1 MKKPDILIYLSDQ
14 HSPIFSGWGA
24 VPVETPNLDKLR
36 QDGTNFTESYT
47 SCPLCVPARM
57 SMLSAKLPSRTGVYS
72 NFDTLADTTPTFLHP
87 FVAAGYETVLI
98 GRMHFIGQDQRHG
111 FTKRLVGDITPV
123 TWNRPGDSL
132 AEERGVFK
140 DCFMDTCCTDVI
152 GGGESP
158 VLHYDEA
165 VVEAALEYLSEKHEK
180 PQLIVVGTYGPHYPY
195 VAPKEL
201 YLKYLDRV
209 TVPESF
215 ETDMPMNRLLEK
227 KKKDRSFDAD
237 GARQAIAAYCGMI
250 EHMDGQIGRVR
261 AAFHDY
267 TKRFNQS
274 SIFCYLSDHGDQV
287 GENRFYGKQTF
298 FEKSAKIPFLFAGDG
313 IGAARSVA
321 APVSI
326 MDLGP
331 TMCELA
337 GLEFPVE
344 TDGISL
350 AKILKKEKEP
360 DYKRA
365 VISQFMAGDF
375 NESRCYAVMVRKKQY
390 KYITYHGY
398 EAEDMLF
405 NLAGD
410 PEEKNNLYS
419 ENPDIAGE
427 LRSIAMAIANP
438 DQEEKSSRDHWQ
450 MYKWM
455 MAWERETGMDD
466 RERWS
471 KNPVT
476 ARDLPEVR

>member
-1 MKKPDILIYLSDQ
+1 MKKTDILIYLSDQ

-24 VPVETPNLDKLR
+24 VPVETPNLDRLR
-36 QDGTNFTESYT
+36 EDGTNFTESYT

-57 SMLSAKLPSRTGVYS
+57 SMLSAKLPSKTGVYS
-72 NFDTLADTTPTFLHP
+72 NFDTLADMTPTFLHP
-87 FVAAGYETVLI
+87 FAAAGYDTVLI
-98 GRMHFIGQDQRHG
+98 GRMHFIGHDQRHG

-123 TWNRPGDSL
+123 TWNRPGNSL
-132 AEERGVFK
+132 AQERGVFK

-158 VLHYDEA
+158 VLNYDEA
-165 VVEAALEYLSEKHEK
+165 VVEAALEYLSQEHEK

-201 YLKYLDRV
+201 YLKYLNRV
-209 TVPESF
+209 TVPDSF
-215 ETDMPMNRLLEK
+215 DMDMPMNRLLEK

-237 GARQAIAAYCGMI
+237 SARQAIAAYCGMI

-261 AAFHDY
+261 AAFNDY
-267 TKRFNQS
+267 SKRSNQS

-313 IGAARSVA
+313 IGCARSVE

-337 GLEFPVE
+337 GVEFPVE
-344 TDGISL
+344 TDGTSL
-350 AKILKKEKEP
+350 AKVLTKAEEP
-360 DYKRA
+360 DYERV
-365 VISQFMAGDF
+365 VISQFMAGDL
-375 NESRCYAVMVRKKQY
+375 NEKSYGIMVRKNHY

-398 EAEDMLF
+398 EDEDMLF
-405 NLAGD
+405 DLARDSNEKTNLNHIN
-410 PEEKNNLYS
+410 PELSS
-419 ENPDIAGE
+419 ELRDIA
-427 LRSIAMAIANP
+427 LTFADPR
-438 DQEEKSSRDHWQ
+438 QQEKSFMEHWH
-450 MYKWM
+450 MHKWM
-455 MAWERETGMDD
+455 MAWEKETGMNDG
-466 RERWS
+466 ERWS
-471 KNPVT
+471 KNPAS

>member
-1 MKKPDILIYLSDQ
+1 MKKPHILIYLSDQ

-36 QDGTNFTESYT
+36 EEGTNFTESYT

-57 SMLSAKLPSRTGVYS
+57 SMLSAKLPSKTGVYS

-87 FVAAGYETVLI
+87 FAAAGYETVLI

-123 TWNRPGDSL
+123 TWNRPGEAL

-140 DCFMDTCCTDVI
+140 DCFMDTCCTDVM

-165 VVEAALEYLSEKHEK
+165 VVEAAFEYLSQEHEK

-215 ETDMPMNRLLEK
+215 ETDMPMNRLLEE
-227 KKKDRSFDAD
+227 KKKDRSFDAV

-250 EHMDGQIGRVR
+250 EHMDGQIGRIR
-261 AAFHDY
+261 AAFSAY
-267 TKRFNQS
+267 CKRSDHS

-287 GENRFYGKQTF
+287 GENRLYGKQTF

-313 IGAARSVA
+313 IGSARNVS

-337 GLEFPVE
+337 GVDFSVE
-344 TDGISL
+344 TDGVSL
-350 AKILKKEKEP
+350 AKVLNKVEEP
-360 DYKRA
+360 DYERA
-365 VISQFMAGDF
+365 VISQFMSGNF
-375 NESRCYAVMVRKKQY
+375 NESRCYGIMVRKGHY
-390 KYITYHGY
+390 KYISYHGY
-398 EAEDMLF
+398 ESEDMLF
-405 NLAGD
+405 DLDKDSKEKTNLNH
-410 PEEKNNLYS
+410 KYS
-419 ENPDIAGE
+419 ELSGKLKNIA
-427 LRSIAMAIANP
+427 LSIADP
-438 DQEEKSSRDHWQ
+438 RQEEKSSMEHWQ

-455 MAWERETGMDD
+455 MAWERETGMNDG
-466 RERWS
+466 ERWS
-471 KNPVT
+471 KNPAT

>member
-24 VPVETPNLDKLR
+24 VPVDTPNLDKLR
-36 QDGTNFTESYT
+36 EDGTNFTESYT

-57 SMLSAKLPSRTGVYS
+57 SMLSSKLPSKTSIYT

-87 FVAAGYETVLI
+87 FAAAGYETVLI

-123 TWNRPGDSL
+123 TWNRPGESL
-132 AEERGVFK
+132 ARERGVFK

-165 VVEAALEYLSEKHEK
+165 VVEAALEYLSKEHDK

-201 YLKYLDRV
+201 YLKYLNRV
-209 TVPESF
+209 TVPDSF
-215 ETDMPMNRLLEK
+215 ENDMPMNQLLEK
-227 KKKDRSFDAD
+227 KKKDRSFDTD
-237 GARQAIAAYCGMI
+237 SARHAIAAYCGMI
-250 EHMDGQIGRVR
+250 EQMDGQIGRVR
-261 AAFHDY
+261 EAFSDY
-267 TKRFNQS
+267 SRRFSQP

-287 GENRFYGKQTF
+287 GENRLYGKQTF

-313 IGAARSVA
+313 IGSARSVA

-337 GLEFPVE
+337 GVEFPVE

-350 AKILKKEKEP
+350 AKVLTKEEEP
-360 DYKRA
+360 DFERA
-365 VISQFMAGDF
+365 VISQFMAGNF
-375 NESRCYAVMVRKKQY
+375 NEDVSYGIMVRKDHF

-398 EAEDMLF
+398 EDEDMLF
-405 NLAGD
+405 DLLTD
-410 PEEKNNLYS
+410 PGEKTNQNHI
-419 ENPDIAGE
+419 NPELSRE
-427 LRSIAMAIANP
+427 LRNIALTIADP
-438 DQEEKSSRDHWQ
+438 KQEEKSSREHWQ
-450 MYKWM
+450 MYKWL
-455 MAWERETGMDD
+455 MAWEKETGMNDG
-466 RERWS
+466 ERWS
-471 KNPVT
+471 KNPAS